1 MCKRCASAGPAACP
15 APGHIRAAGGRCGGV
30 GGMRRGRK
38 QVSIRQTDGRLGLD
52 GLKVGA
58 SRTEFGVSR
67 PGGADMVDHPA
78 HYTRGGVECIDAIRS
93 ALGERGF
100 VDHCRACAIKYAWR
114 SPHKGAEAEDLRKA
128 AWYLSRAA
136 DELDGD

>member
-1 MCKRCASAGPAACP
+1 M
-15 APGHIRAAGGRCGGV
+15 
-30 GGMRRGRK
+30 
-38 QVSIRQTDGRLGLD
+38 D
-52 GLKVGA
+52 GLKV
-58 SRTEFGVSR
+58 GVSR

-78 HYTRGGVECIDAIRS
+78 HYTRGGVECIDALRS

>member
-1 MCKRCASAGPAACP
+1 M
-15 APGHIRAAGGRCGGV
+15 
-30 GGMRRGRK
+30 
-38 QVSIRQTDGRLGLD
+38 D